1 MRNTGREEGMRQYE
15 LAIRIAQV
23 HHLVDERKY
32 KKALA
37 VIQTLDMRQVRSLSD
52 LKVFADVYTKTE
64 QYEAAKALYL
74 KMYHRSPTKRI
85 LHRLVTL
92 SIRTGTLGD
101 AETYYQEFT
110 RMNPNAR
117 DALIL
122 RYRLENAK
130 GASVEKLIKILQD
143 LKKEEY
149 IEEWAYE
156 LAKLYCRAGRVQ
168 ECLEE
173 CKDILL
179 WFGSGEIVERAKF
192 LMDHL
197 QDTNLEQYYND
208 KDFTLAK
215 KEEPNPEDTGSLP
228 DLDEFIK
235 ERKAQKRE
243 ERRAEKAA
251 RKAEEAYDYEEDEFF
266 DDGVELKQAD
276 SQVQEKAEVEKKG
289 EAKISA
295 VSHDETEDEFID
307 DYEDD
312 DFEQD
317 GMAFPQIA
325 KNSIQILSGIFRIG
339 KKGTAAQADRR
350 KKEAIEAKQADRPKR
365 ETTAAMQA
373 DRLKREAAGAAQAN
387 KPKREAAGAA
397 QANKPKRE
405 VIGAAQTIGKET
417 VKRQKPQSGTE
428 KGIEE
433 QVKLEPKRSL
443 AKLSGREGQEHSI
456 DGSVNMELGID
467 PESEST
473 DALIPAAG
481 LEGETESTERHGLMP
496 ELKPGGWN
504 MPPAVR
510 KDEKND
516 WGDRV
521 DVLAE
526 RRRGIGESIARDE
539 MAGSLSLEARVDAL
553 AERRKETDLETFRTR
568 NLGIKAEMPEKRRPF
583 VEPESAGNRGADTKA
598 AISEKNGRKSVVPE
612 GSDPKDKG
620 RMTEKAKPGFG
631 MEATERR
638 KPVAQTDPVRE
649 QTSGEKK
656 GEKYVYS
663 QSGTGITQDL
673 AREIAAIYEMEH
685 REREQLKEEQAKEQ
699 KKERAASEAALA
711 VTEKRGQAAP
721 VTDGNRDQTVLAEGE
736 GKTRQ
741 DLAAHEIKESVVLKI
756 SGKEG
761 QAALAADKRKMQADP
776 NMDEEKMQADSGV
789 GEESPQTDLEM
800 DETQNPSALEGNGK
814 TKNFATN
821 VVERMTQAIQKSTVR
836 HYIPYEAEE
845 MRGKDSQKEKGSGE
859 KQQRPVSRVAEVA
872 KNRLLEEQQNRKHPI
887 QGNVSGENRQH
898 PEPPGEKGMFYGT
911 VRQEG
916 ISGQGAS
923 INMETAMTE
932 NEKDET
938 DLLKELLEEDIQ
950 DPEYPSEAAPPFK
963 RNHEN
968 SILEGEGL
976 AGKETLDTE
985 ETFAQGTGWDDRQG
999 NMETV
1004 KEAERSLP
1012 EDADWEQETEMGWP
1026 EEQEEAD
1033 RTKDGEL
1040 NADKAL
1046 EEAAWGAGADI
1057 DVLKVPE
1064 GQTAEPIMELEALQ
1078 ELQDAEMAEELISEV
1093 RIPQEIEENP
1103 ELTAGQRKTSETE
1116 VVQEVGQQESV
1127 SFNAGAEDAIREWGL
1142 QTGWPEEP
1150 ESWGENEEA
1159 LEPEAELQEDTEQWG
1174 EEAEPELDME
1184 LQEDPER
1191 WGEEAE
1197 VQEIASELEHYKA
1210 PDIPVV
1216 TTDYAEMPEIPFDDL
1231 PTTKALHKS
1240 FQDVL
1245 LLIAGERE
1253 PCHFALMG
1261 GGTEKVVGISK
1272 RIVAVMKNNGYLSK
1286 GRIAKIY
1293 AEQLN
1298 KMDLISFREQLKGNC
1313 LLVEGAS
1320 ELLFPT
1326 ITKIFSIMEEYYG
1339 DLIVIFA
1346 DEGAELDQLFRF
1358 VPALVRK
1365 FSYIIDISQYTEE
1378 DCQLPIP

>member
-1 MRNTGREEGMRQYE
+1 MRNAGREEGMRQYE

-52 LKVFADVYTKTE
+52 LKVFADVYAKTE

-74 KMYHRSPTKRI
+74 KMYHRSPTRRI

-130 GASVEKLIKILQD
+130 GASVEKLIKVLQD

-179 WFGSGEIVERAKF
+179 WFGSGEIVERARF

-208 KDFTLAK
+208 RDFTLAK

-266 DDGVELKQAD
+266 DDGVGRKQAD
-276 SQVQEKAEVEKKG
+276 SQVQEKAAEMEKKDG
-289 EAKISA
+289 EQISA
-295 VSHDETEDEFID
+295 VSRDGTEDEFID

-325 KNSIQILSGIFRIG
+325 KNGIQILSGIFRIG
-339 KKGTAAQADRR
+339 KKGTTAQADGRR
-350 KKEAIEAKQADRPKR
+350 KEAIEAKADRPKR
-365 ETTAAMQA
+365 EAAEAVRA
-373 DRLKREAAGAAQAN
+373 DRRKREAIGAVQADQ
-387 KPKREAAGAA
+387 PKREAVEVA
-397 QANKPKRE
+397 QA
-405 VIGAAQTIGKET
+405 TGKEIA
-417 VKRQKPQSGTE
+417 KRQKPKPGTE

-433 QVKLEPKRSL
+433 QQAKPEPKRSL
-443 AKLSGREGQEHSI
+443 AKSPGREEQDHSI
-456 DGSVNMELGID
+456 DGSVNMELGTD
-467 PESEST
+467 PESEDI
-473 DALIPAAG
+473 DALMPTAE
-481 LEGETESTERHGLMP
+481 LEGKTESVSAERRGLMP
-496 ELKPGGWN
+496 GSRPVGRN
-504 MPPAVR
+504 MPPTRR

-516 WGDRV
+516 WGDRL

-526 RRRGIGESIARDE
+526 RRRDIGENIARDE
-539 MAGSLSLEARVDAL
+539 VAGSLSLETRVDAL
-553 AERRKETDLETFRTR
+553 AERRQGAGLEAFQTR
-568 NLGIKAEMPEKRRPF
+568 NLGVKADIPEKKGSF
-583 VEPESAGNRGADTKA
+583 AEPESRGNRGMDTKA
-598 AISEKNGRKSVVPE
+598 AISEKSGRKPLVSE
-612 GSDPKDKG
+612 GGSLKDKG
-620 RMTEKAKPGFG
+620 RMTEKAKPGSG
-631 MEATERR
+631 IEAIERR
-638 KPVAQTDPVRE
+638 KPVAQTDPIRE
-649 QTSGEKK
+649 QTPGEKK
-656 GEKYVYS
+656 GERYVYS

-685 REREQLKEEQAKEQ
+685 REREQAKEQ
-699 KKERAASEAALA
+699 VASEAALA
-711 VTEKRGQAAP
+711 VTEKEGQDVL
-721 VTDGNRDQTVLAEGE
+721 VTHSNRAQTVLTERE
-736 GKTRQ
+736 GKNRQ
-741 DLAAHEIKESVVLKI
+741 NLAVHEIKEPMGLGI
-756 SGKEG
+756 SGKEE
-761 QAALAADKRKMQADP
+761 QAGLAADQRKMKPGPDTDQ
-776 NMDEEKMQADSGV
+776 EKMQSDLDM
-789 GEESPQTDLEM
+789 GEESPETDLEM
-800 DETQNPSALEGNGK
+800 DKSQNPPILEGNGK

-836 HYIPYEAEE
+836 HYISYEAEE
-845 MRGKDSQKEKGSGE
+845 MRGKNSQKDKEGGD
-859 KQQRPVSRVAEVA
+859 KQQRTVSRVAEVA
-872 KNRLLEEQQNRKHPI
+872 KNRLLEEQHRKNPA
-887 QGNVSGENRQH
+887 QGNMSGENRQY
-898 PEPPGEKGMFYGT
+898 PEPPAEGGTFYGT

-916 ISGQGAS
+916 ISGQGVS

-932 NEKDET
+932 NGKDET
-938 DLLKELLEEDIQ
+938 ALLKKLLEEDIQ
-950 DPEYPSEAAPPFK
+950 DPEYLSETAPPFK
-963 RNHEN
+963 ESHVN
-968 SILEGEGL
+968 SVLAGEGL
-976 AGKETLDTE
+976 AGQEISDTGE
-985 ETFAQGTGWDDRQG
+985 AFDQGTGWDDRQG

-1004 KEAERSLP
+1004 REAEKSLP

-1026 EEQEEAD
+1026 EEQKEAD
-1033 RTKDGEL
+1033 QTDNEEL
-1040 NADKAL
+1040 NVNRAL
-1046 EEAAWGAGADI
+1046 EEAAWGESSDIDAPEMPERQTADI
-1057 DVLKVPE
+1057 DAPEVSE
-1064 GQTAEPIMELEALQ
+1064 GQTAESIMGLEA
-1078 ELQDAEMAEELISEV
+1078 LQDAEMAEELISEV
-1093 RIPQEIEENP
+1093 RIPPTIERNS
-1103 ELTAGQRKTSETE
+1103 ELTAGQRKAPKTE
-1116 VVQEVGQQESV
+1116 LVQEVELQKSAGL
-1127 SFNAGAEDAIREWGL
+1127 NAGAEETARERGL
-1142 QTGWPEEP
+1142 QTVWPGES
-1150 ESWGENEEA
+1150 ESWRENEEA
-1159 LEPEAELQEDTEQWG
+1159 LEPETELQENPEQRR
-1174 EEAEPELDME
+1174 EEAEPESE
-1184 LQEDPER
+1184 T
-1191 WGEEAE
+1191 E

-1210 PDIPVV
+1210 PDIPIV

-1272 RIVAVMKNNGYLSK
+1272 RIVSVMKGNGYLSK
-1286 GRIAKIY
+1286 GRIAKIH

-1298 KMDLISFREQLKGNC
+1298 KMDLISFREELKGNC

-1326 ITKIFSIMEEYYG
+1326 ITKIFSIMEAYYG

-1365 FSYIIDISQYTEE
+1365 FSYIIDISQYMEE
-1378 DCQLPIP
+1378 DYK